1 MAENEK
7 KSQEIP
13 VMYGN
18 FRVYGKVEKLNKKD
32 FNSMTKTNREKRS
45 LTLGLRTSKDNLIF
59 ISMSAVAQNDVY
71 FVKRDP
77 ETKKTVDTKIIP
89 WADRLTNNLSE
100 EYVPMSNVSVGVVQ
114 EEKVNENGATVLE
127 NNTVIR
133 VMFDALQEIYDHVE
147 IGDDLFIRGSVSVES
162 YYKNSGEKRN
172 VVRLTPSQISKRKQ
186 LDPLNFD
193 AADFV
198 EQNVLTQTIIPQS
211 IEFDDDQTR
220 AIINGLVIGN
230 KKEGMIEIEIDKDAI
245 GFAKKMQKEI
255 EETPYLS
262 LTVNT
267 RIINEGNVSQQE
279 KVWDEDFQTWVK
291 APRKAQSSGTKYQYD
306 SVVVSNGGTVE
317 DALDKT
323 TYTEE
328 NINEFRNTFL
338 RGQQEFG
345 SNNATT
351 QGSEDLWGNI

>member
-7 KSQEIP
+7 KTQEIP
-13 VMYGN
+13 AMYGN

-59 ISMSAVAQNDVY
+59 ISMSAVAQDNVY
-71 FVKRDP
+71 FVKRDS
-77 ETKKTVDTKIIP
+77 ETRKTVDTKIIP
-89 WADRLTNNLSE
+89 WADRLTNNLPE
-100 EYVPMSNVSVGVVQ
+100 EYVPMSSVSVGVVQ

-147 IGDDLFIRGSVSVES
+147 IGDDLFIRGNVSVES
-162 YYKNSGEKRN
+162 YYTNSGEKRN
-172 VVRLTPSQISKRKQ
+172 VVRLTPSQISKRRQ
-186 LDPLNFD
+186 LEPLNFD

-211 IEFDDDQTR
+211 VEFDDDQTR

-230 KKEGMIEIEIDKDAI
+230 KKEGMIEVEINKDSI
-245 GFAKKMQKEI
+245 PFAKRIKSMI
-255 EETPYLS
+255 EETPCMS
-262 LTVNT
+262 IGMNM
-267 RIINEGNVSQQE
+267 RIINEGNVGQQE
-279 KVWDEDFQTWVK
+279 KIWDEDFQTYITPPK
-291 APRKAQSSGTKYQYD
+291 RAQGSGTKYLYD
-306 SVVVSNGGTVE
+306 SMVQDSV
-317 DALDKT
+317 DKV

-328 NINEFRNTFL
+328 NISEFRNTFL

-345 SNNATT
+345 SNNSSQA
-351 QGSEDLWGNI
+351 SEDLWGNI